1 VNIIVRGKNLDVTQS
16 FREHAEEQLQK
27 LTRFLD
33 NIDEVLVTQ
42 SIQRNWHTVD
52 VTVHARKMI
61 FRAEERS
68 TDMSASVDMCLDKLE
83 RQAKRLRDRLQRKHQ
98 RGSSREESALPD
110 DRDGSLDT
118 GVDLDTPGIVRTKR
132 FTMKPMTPE
141 EAMLQLEL
149 LGHDFFVFQNGESED
164 VNVIYRRHDGN
175 YGLIEPDA

>member
-1 VNIIVRGKNLDVTQS
+1 MNIIVRGKNLDVTQS
-16 FREHAEEQLQK
+16 FREHAEDQLQK

-52 VTVHARKMI
+52 VTVQARKMI

-68 TDMSASVDMCLDKLE
+68 TDMYASLDMCLDKLE

-98 RGSSREESALPD
+98 RGTTRQEPALPD
-110 DRDGSLDT
+110 DEGAAAEGTADDDS
-118 GVDLDTPGIVRTKR
+118 PGIVRTKR

-149 LGHDFFVFQNGESED
+149 VGHDFFVFQNADSQD